1 MIGIAEDSAHF
12 VRSGPFHRFL
22 RSADAELVSG
32 GPFPLPVSGGGHAS
46 ATPTILPPENTTQ
59 NIAILQT
66 IKGIAVIG
74 IRKPCYNPFLFYSQ

>member
-1 MIGIAEDSAHF
+1 MISQSLFYIYGYTGRMIGIAEDSAHF

-46 ATPTILPPENTTQ
+46 AIPTILPSEN
-59 NIAILQT
+59 
-66 IKGIAVIG
+66 K
-74 IRKPCYNPFLFYSQ
+74 

>member
-32 GPFPLPVSGGGHAS
+32 GPFPLPVSVGGHAS
-46 ATPTILPPENTTQ
+46 AIPTILPSENTTQ

-66 IKGIAVIG
+66 IKGIAIVG
-74 IRKPCYNPFLFYSQ
+74 VRRFCYNPFLFYSQ